1 MPWRTE
7 ERLFWRIAPMI
18 LRRPAFYCWGTQNLE
33 RPFQRKPTNASWRAG
48 HGTHLSA
55 PLAQRFS
62 NASQEAIVRNII
74 VLLLNDGWSAVSAR
88 RPRMRT
94 RLPNETLALTEF
106 DGKEL
111 DRAPRTTI
119 WPSEW
124 NRFIRIYGIVSVIWL
139 DATLSTPLAPTD
151 FTS

>member
-1 MPWRTE
+1 
-7 ERLFWRIAPMI
+7 
-18 LRRPAFYCWGTQNLE
+18 
-33 RPFQRKPTNASWRAG
+33 
-48 HGTHLSA
+48 
-55 PLAQRFS
+55 
-62 NASQEAIVRNII
+62 VRNII

-88 RPRMRT
+88 RPRMST
-94 RLPNETLALTEF
+94 RLPNDTLALIEF

-119 WPSEW
+119 WPTEW
-124 NRFIRIYGIVSVIWL
+124 NRFIGIYGIVSVIWL